1 MTVGTAAAAISNY
14 HYHHHLVFKIIFS
27 FNMVSSSNT
36 LGGYELLFKN
46 LVSSYSNQL
55 NDNTHDLIPVMRQ
68 LTKLAH
74 KSSNGTAQLLLNAV
88 WEAEKDHGLVNYA
101 PFGKDVLLYILG

>member
-1 MTVGTAAAAISNY
+1 
-14 HYHHHLVFKIIFS
+14 
-27 FNMVSSSNT
+27 MVSSSNT